1 MTPIPVLLTFGL
13 TAILAI
19 SGSAGSADA
28 MVVTQ
33 LELTGGSTSY
43 DGRFH
48 RQADRLLDR
57 DGTIVVGQYQSM
69 QEIVSPIT
77 RGHGTFSLFT
87 SGVNGAAAPL
97 VTINGSSITVDLS
110 SLFFGVSR
118 GDSLRAWNIGGVA
131 QGIFNPETSEFI
143 LSWNHVFNTER
154 GGGRHGWSHDDR
166 TARFFLQGK
175 ALGLAPTPVPLPASL
190 LLFASGFMGLG
201 GLAFRKRRALVTG
214 ATA

>member
-1 MTPIPVLLTFGL
+1 MTPIPVLLAFGL
-13 TAILAI
+13 TAMLPIF
-19 SGSAGSADA
+19 GSAGSADA
-28 MVVTQ
+28 MIVTE
-33 LELTGGSTSY
+33 LELTGGSTGY

-48 RQADRLLDR
+48 RVADRLLDR

-77 RGHGTFSLFT
+77 KGHGIFSLFT
-87 SGVNGAAAPL
+87 SGVNGATAPS

-118 GDSLRAWNIGGVA
+118 GDSLRAWNIGGLA

-143 LSWNHVFNTER
+143 LSWDHVFDTER
-154 GGGRHGWSHDDR
+154 GRGRHGWSHDDR

-175 ALGLAPTPVPLPASL
+175 AVGLAPTPVPLPASL
-190 LLFASGFMGLG
+190 LLFAGGFAMIGGALWWNRSPLG
-201 GLAFRKRRALVTG
+201 TG
-214 ATA
+214 AAA